1 MKNNKVFWSKLFNHE
16 ETLPLIFISHNS
28 KNSNYGD
35 IIKALL
41 IGVGLQNH
49 QLIYTSSST
58 NGIPVGNNIYDF
70 LQKGLSSKPIVL
82 FLLSPEYLFECCLFE

>member
-1 MKNNKVFWSKLFNHE
+1 MNKVFWSKLFNHE

-58 NGIPVGNNIYDF
+58 MAYLLETIFMIFCKKDLVQSQLFYFYYLQNIF
-70 LQKGLSSKPIVL
+70 RVL
-82 FLLSPEYLFECCLFE
+82 FV